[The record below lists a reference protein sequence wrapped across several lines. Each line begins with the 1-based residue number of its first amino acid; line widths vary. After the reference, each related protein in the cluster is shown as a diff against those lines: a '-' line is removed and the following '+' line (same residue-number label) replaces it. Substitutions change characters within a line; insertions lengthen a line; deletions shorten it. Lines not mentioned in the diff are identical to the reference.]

1 MVRERLFDH
10 DNCSCAAAL
19 CHAQNFPHPAKE
31 TKYHRV
37 IRRFRRERHHVR
49 LQNFQIGDVFFCRHP
64 AKIGKRLPGN
74 IRRRHSFKPL
84 CQSHGQKSEPAARI
98 AHMSYRRERAADPI
112 GELLLIGAEVRRV
125 LHEGDHIVCPAKHHA
140 PSIPPGTGMQI
151 VFRPNTVS
159 ISQRATGMP

>member
-10 DNCSCAAAL
+10 DNFPRAAPL

-31 TKYHRV
+31 AKHHRV
-37 IRRFRRERHHVR
+37 IGTLRRERHHVC
-49 LQNFQIGDVFFCRHP
+49 LENLQIGDSFFRRHP

-84 CQSHGQKSEPAARI
+84 CQSHGQKSEPAARVTDVPY
-98 AHMSYRRERAADPI
+98 HGERLADPVSK
-112 GELLLIGAEVRRV
+112 LVLIRAEAFCI

>member
-1 MVRERLFDH
+1 MVCERLFDH
-10 DNCSCAAAL
+10 HDFPRAAAL
-19 CHAQNFPHPAKE
+19 RHAQNFPHPAKE
-31 TKYHRV
+31 AKHHRV
-37 IRRFRRERHHVR
+37 IGTLRRERHHVC
-49 LQNFQIGDVFFCRHP
+49 LENLQIGDSFFRRHP

-84 CQSHGQKSEPAARI
+84 CQSHGQKSEPAARV

-140 PSIPPGTGMQI
+140 PSVPPGTGMQI